1 MGKKKT
7 EAGSRHPCVENG
19 EGGGE
24 IEAWGH
30 IDENQKYCL
39 SHRLCLPAIPWRV
52 GTGKRFL
59 NLLYLLVKSL
69 FKSV

>member
-39 SHRLCLPAIPWRV
+39 SHRLCLPAIP
-52 GTGKRFL
+52 
-59 NLLYLLVKSL
+59 
-69 FKSV
+69 

>member
-1 MGKKKT
+1 MGKKDP

-19 EGGGE
+19 GGGRE

-39 SHRLCLPAIPWRV
+39 SHTGYAYLPYPRELRLERGS
-52 GTGKRFL
+52 GT
-59 NLLYLLVKSL
+59 YCTSL
-69 FKSV
+69 